1 MAAQKSIVIMAKF
14 QVRKILGKWRVGYA
28 LDLQTLSSTPIGY
41 NEFGHMQFDTKRSE
55 VGELLYRLKY
65 RGDKSVVQELVEAVA
80 AAVGQPSEKIEA
92 IVPVPFSTP
101 RDVQPVTI
109 LAEAI
114 GQRLGIPV
122 ADCVKRTRELT
133 QLKDVYDLDER
144 LKLLEGAHTVDK
156 AAVNGKK
163 VLLFDDL
170 YRSGATMNAI
180 TTLLYDEGGARDVV
194 ALTITRTRSNQ

>member
-1 MAAQKSIVIMAKF
+1 MAKF
-14 QVRKILGKWRVGYA
+14 EARKILGKWRVGYA

-55 VGELLYRLKY
+55 IGELLYRLKY
-65 RGDKSVVQELVEAVA
+65 RGEIGVVPEIVEAVA
-80 AAVGQPSEKIEA
+80 TAVGQPSDKIEA
-92 IVPVPFSTP
+92 IVPVPFSSP
-101 RDVQPVTI
+101 RAVQPVPL
-109 LAEAI
+109 LAAAI

-122 ADCVKRTRELT
+122 ADCVKRTKELP
-133 QLKDVYDLDER
+133 QLKNVYDLDER
-144 LKLLEGAHTVDK
+144 LKLLEGAHSVDK
-156 AAVNGKK
+156 ASVQGRK

-180 TTLLYDEGGARDVV
+180 TTLLYDEGEARDVV